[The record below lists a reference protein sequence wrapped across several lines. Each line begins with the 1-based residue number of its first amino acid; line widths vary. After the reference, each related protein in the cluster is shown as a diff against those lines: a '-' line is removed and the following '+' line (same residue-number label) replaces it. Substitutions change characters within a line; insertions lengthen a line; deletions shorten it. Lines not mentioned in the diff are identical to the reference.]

1 MEVRKLMNDPREK
14 LWHRE
19 ARRQT
24 EFFLE
29 CKGEIVTDNNS
40 VSYSEKFIQE
50 NDPKRKRFPGH
61 TYDIWTNKRIVEID
75 DLTDHPKIIHRIND
89 AIAGKYVIENLKIP
103 FYRLLKEEIT
113 NRRGHL
119 LSDAY
124 SYLSRELQI

>member
-1 MEVRKLMNDPREK
+1 MNDPREK
-14 LWHRE
+14 LWHRC
-19 ARRQT
+19 ARVQT

-40 VSYSEKFIQE
+40 VEYSKNFLDE

-75 DLTDHPKIIHRIND
+75 DQDQHLHKSQLIND
-89 AIAGKYVIENLKIP
+89 GIAGKYAMENLKIP
-103 FYRLLKEEIT
+103 FYRLLKEEIV

-119 LSDAY
+119 LPDAF